1 MITIGER
8 LKEERNRLGL
18 SQAKIGDIA
27 GVTKNSQ
34 INYEANKRSP
44 DSAYLAKIAEIGA
57 DVNYI
62 LTGIRA
68 RNQSFQGVNIS
79 SEKLDILIALDDM
92 IDEQRQNVIKEI
104 KAIQAKNH
112 EIAEAINKNAR
123 EKSERAFFEDPT
135 TSEYMYEKMRNDVSI
150 SVLENSIGI
159 YPPLAD
165 LDEEDP
171 D

>member
-18 SQAKIGDIA
+18 SQARIGDIA

-68 RNQSFQGVNIS
+68 RNQSLQGMSIS
-79 SEKLDILIALDDM
+79 PEKLEILVALDDM
-92 IDEQRQNVIKEI
+92 IEEQRRDVMNKI
-104 KAIQAKNH
+104 KAIQARNH
-112 EIAEAINKNAR
+112 EIAETINKNAR
-123 EKSERAFFEDPT
+123 EKSGRAFFEDPT
-135 TSEYMYEKMRNDVSI
+135 TAEHIYEKMKNDAAI
-150 SVLENSIGI
+150 SALERSVGI
-159 YPPLAD
+159 HQPLVD
-165 LDEEDP
+165 LDEETSG
-171 D
+171 